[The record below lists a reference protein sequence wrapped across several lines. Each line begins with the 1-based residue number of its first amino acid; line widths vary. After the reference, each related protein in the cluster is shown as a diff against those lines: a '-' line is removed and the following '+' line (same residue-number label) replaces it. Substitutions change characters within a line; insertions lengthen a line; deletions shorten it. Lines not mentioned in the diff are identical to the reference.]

1 MSSGQEITD
10 TLASLSLFADL
21 SIPQLEVVA
30 HSFEEQ
36 FFNPGQ
42 RILRQGF
49 AGSSFYVIIEGEAS
63 VRIDGVD
70 RSTLARG
77 DFFGEISVLLGET
90 PSADV
95 LAVSSLR
102 CLALPGPDLPE
113 FLVAYPWVMYRM
125 LKTEAHRLRNA
136 VSWQG

>member
-1 MSSGQEITD
+1 MATGQEITD
-10 TLASLSLFADL
+10 VLSSLSLFADL
-21 SIPQLEVVA
+21 TRPQLEVVA

-49 AGSSFYVIIEGEAS
+49 QGSNFFVIIDGEAS
-63 VRIDGVD
+63 VRIDGVE

-95 LAVSSLR
+95 LALSPLR
-102 CLALPGPDLPE
+102 CLALPGPDLTE
-113 FLVAYPWVMYRM
+113 FLVAYPRVMYRM
-125 LKTEAHRLRNA
+125 LKTEAHRLRAA
-136 VSWQG
+136 VQWQG